1 MEGSGAV
8 PVAAKGKR
16 RKALFSRRVWK
27 KGRPRTTWTFVSARP
42 HFKKYTQKDTSPAM
56 LGIGTFFQGV
66 NNGFVSVAR
75 TLGRL
80 AIIAQRPNFELQ
92 FSILQNKLIDQLAE
106 KIEKL
111 NDKSVVNNVD
121 VFLELEK
128 KRLQRLSP
136 LVDRFKNQTF
146 MNLAITNGVI
156 DDLSTLKALA
166 SGSDATAFDN
176 LLAKI
181 NKELLSI
188 RKVSGLAIG
197 FNVRDGLVKVRDEG
211 LGISNFSSYADATE
225 REDAVTAAKSKLE
238 FGVLVLLSNL
248 DAINTFQESVGS
260 KLASVTLQIEAVQ
273 LADTGEKIAEIKK
286 LREKHSQFLT
296 ALSLAFKI
304 NQARA
309 ELLTGML
316 LDPPRFGKGTVLD
329 IIT

>member
-16 RKALFSRRVWK
+16 RKALSSRRVWK
-27 KGRPRTTWTFVSARP
+27 KGRPRTTWTIVSARR
-42 HFKKYTQKDTSPAM
+42 HSKKHTPKDTSPAVV
-56 LGIGTFFQGV
+56 GIGTFFQGP
-66 NNGFVSVAR
+66 NAGFFSVAR

-80 AIIAQRPNFELQ
+80 AVIAQRPNFELQ

-111 NDKSVVNNVD
+111 NDKSIVNNVD
-121 VFLELEK
+121 VFLGLEK
-128 KRLQRLSP
+128 KRLQRLTP
-136 LVDRFKNQTF
+136 LIDRFKNQTF
-146 MNLAITNGVI
+146 MKMTITNGVI
-156 DDLSTLKALA
+156 DNLGTLKTLA

-181 NKELLSI
+181 DKELLSI

-197 FNVRDGLVKVRDEG
+197 FNVRDGRGRVRDEG
-211 LGISNFSSYADATE
+211 LGISDFNSYADATE
-225 REDAVTAAKSKLE
+225 RNDAVSAALSKLE
-238 FGVLVLLSNL
+238 SGVLVLLSNL

-260 KLASVTLQIEAVQ
+260 KLLSVTLQIEAVQ

-286 LREKHSQFLT
+286 LQFKHSQFLN
-296 ALSLAFKI
+296 ALSLAFEI

-309 ELLTGML
+309 ELLTEML
-316 LDPPRFGKGTVLD
+316 LEPPRVGKGTVLD

>member
-1 MEGSGAV
+1 
-8 PVAAKGKR
+8 
-16 RKALFSRRVWK
+16 
-27 KGRPRTTWTFVSARP
+27 
-42 HFKKYTQKDTSPAM
+42 M

-111 NDKSVVNNVD
+111 DDKSVVNNVD

-211 LGISNFSSYADATE
+211 LGISDFNSYADATE
-225 REDAVTAAKSKLE
+225 REDAVTAALSKLE
-238 FGVLVLLSNL
+238 SGVLVLLSNL

-260 KLASVTLQIEAVQ
+260 KLLSVTLQIESVQ

-286 LREKHSQFLT
+286 LQFKHSQFLN
-296 ALSLAFKI
+296 ALSLAFEI

-309 ELLTGML
+309 ELLTEML
-316 LDPPRFGKGTVLD
+316 LEPPRVGKGTVLD
-329 IIT
+329 MIT

>member
-8 PVAAKGKR
+8 PVAAKGMR

-42 HFKKYTQKDTSPAM
+42 HFKKYTQKDTSPAV

-156 DDLSTLKALA
+156 DNLSTLKALA

-181 NKELLSI
+181 DKELLSI

-197 FNVRDGLVKVRDEG
+197 FNVRDGLLKVRDEG

-238 FGVLVLLSNL
+238 SGVLVLLSNL

-296 ALSLAFKI
+296 ALSLAFEI

>member
-1 MEGSGAV
+1 
-8 PVAAKGKR
+8 
-16 RKALFSRRVWK
+16 
-27 KGRPRTTWTFVSARP
+27 
-42 HFKKYTQKDTSPAM
+42 
-56 LGIGTFFQGV
+56 
-66 NNGFVSVAR
+66 VAR

-111 NDKSVVNNVD
+111 SEKSVVNNVD
-121 VFLELEK
+121 VFLGLEK

-136 LVDRFKNQTF
+136 LVDRFKNRTF

-156 DDLSTLKALA
+156 DNLGALKALA

-181 NKELLSI
+181 DKELLSI

-211 LGISNFSSYADATE
+211 LGISNFGSYADATE
-225 REDAVTAAKSKLE
+225 REDAVTAALSKLE
-238 FGVLVLLSNL
+238 SGVLVLLSNL

-260 KLASVTLQIEAVQ
+260 KLTSVILQIEAVQ

-286 LREKHSQFLT
+286 LREKHGQFLT
-296 ALSLAFKI
+296 ALSLAFEF

-316 LDPPRFGKGTVLD
+316 LEPPRFGKGTVLD

>member
-1 MEGSGAV
+1 MV
-8 PVAAKGKR
+8 
-16 RKALFSRRVWK
+16 
-27 KGRPRTTWTFVSARP
+27 
-42 HFKKYTQKDTSPAM
+42 
-56 LGIGTFFQGV
+56 GIGTFFQGA
-66 NNGFVSVAR
+66 NDGFISVAR

-80 AIIAQRPNFELQ
+80 AVIAQRPNFELQ

-106 KIEKL
+106 KIDKL
-111 NDKSVVNNVD
+111 DDKSVVNNVD

-128 KRLQRLSP
+128 KRLQRLNP
-136 LVDRFKNQTF
+136 LVDRFKNQTV
-146 MNLAITNGVI
+146 MNMAITNGVI
-156 DDLSTLKALA
+156 DNLGTLKTLA
-166 SGSDATAFDN
+166 SGSDPTAFDN

-181 NKELLSI
+181 DKELLSI

-225 REDAVTAAKSKLE
+225 REDAVTAALSKLQS
-238 FGVLVLLSNL
+238 GVLVLLSNL

-260 KLASVTLQIEAVQ
+260 KLASVTLQIESVQ

-296 ALSLAFKI
+296 ALSLAFEI
-304 NQARA
+304 NQTRA
-309 ELLTGML
+309 ELLTEML
-316 LDPPRFGKGTVLD
+316 LEPPKFGTGTVLD

>member
-8 PVAAKGKR
+8 SVAAKGKR

-27 KGRPRTTWTFVSARP
+27 KGRPRITGTFVSARP
-42 HFKKYTQKDTSPAM
+42 YFKKHTQKDTSPAV
-56 LGIGTFFQGV
+56 LGIGTIFQGP
-66 NNGFVSVAR
+66 NAGFSVAR
-75 TLGRL
+75 ALGRL
-80 AIIAQRPNFELQ
+80 AVIAQRPNFELQ

-128 KRLQRLSP
+128 KRLQRLTP
-136 LVDRFKNQTF
+136 LIDRFKNQTF
-146 MNLAITNGVI
+146 MNMTITNGVI
-156 DDLSTLKALA
+156 DNLGTLKTLA
-166 SGSDATAFDN
+166 SGSDAAAFDN

-181 NKELLSI
+181 DKEMLSI

-197 FNVRDGLVKVRDEG
+197 FNVRDGLLRVRDEG
-211 LGISNFSSYADATE
+211 LGISDFSSYADATE
-225 REDAVTAAKSKLE
+225 REDAVTTALSKLE
-238 FGVLVLLSNL
+238 SGVLVLLSNL

-260 KLASVTLQIEAVQ
+260 KLAGVTLQIEAVQ
-273 LADTGEKIAEIKK
+273 LADTGEKIAEIRK
-286 LREKHSQFLT
+286 LREKHSQFLN
-296 ALSLAFKI
+296 ALSLAFEI

-309 ELLTGML
+309 ELLTEML
-316 LDPPRFGKGTVLD
+316 LEPPRFNKGTVLD

>member
-8 PVAAKGKR
+8 PVAANGKR
-16 RKALFSRRVWK
+16 RKAFFRAGCGK
-27 KGRPRTTWTFVSARP
+27 KGAHAPHGPYVSARP
-42 HFKKYTQKDTSPAM
+42 HSKKHTQKDTNAAVAD
-56 LGIGTFFQGV
+56 IGTIFQGS
-66 NNGFVSVAR
+66 NGGFSVAR
-75 TLGRL
+75 NLGRL

-92 FSILQNKLIDQLAE
+92 FNILQNKLIEQLAK

-111 NDKSVVNNVD
+111 DDNSIVNNVD
-121 VFLELEK
+121 VFLGLEK

-136 LVDRFKNQTF
+136 LVSRFKNQTF
-146 MNLAITNGVI
+146 MNLVNTNGLI
-156 DDLSTLKALA
+156 DNLAKLKTLAA
-166 SGSDATAFDN
+166 GSDAAAFDT

-181 NKELLSI
+181 DKELLSI
-188 RKVSGLAIG
+188 RKVNGLAIG

-225 REDAVTAAKSKLE
+225 RQDAVAAASSKLE
-238 FGVLVLLSNL
+238 SGVLVLLSNL

-273 LADTGEKIAEIKK
+273 LADTGEKLAEIKK
-286 LREKHSQFLT
+286 LRQKHSQFLN
-296 ALSLAFKI
+296 ALSLAFEI

-309 ELLTGML
+309 ELLTEML
-316 LDPPRFGKGTVLD
+316 LEPPSFGKGTVLD

>member
-1 MEGSGAV
+1 MI
-8 PVAAKGKR
+8 
-16 RKALFSRRVWK
+16 
-27 KGRPRTTWTFVSARP
+27 
-42 HFKKYTQKDTSPAM
+42 
-56 LGIGTFFQGV
+56 GIGTLFQGA
-66 NNGFVSVAR
+66 NNVFISVAR
-75 TLGRL
+75 NLGRL

-111 NDKSVVNNVD
+111 DEKSVVNNVD

-128 KRLQRLSP
+128 RRLQRLNP
-136 LVDRFKNQTF
+136 LVDRFKNQTV
-146 MNLAITNGVI
+146 MNLAITKGVI
-156 DDLSTLKALA
+156 DNLGTLKTLA
-166 SGSDATAFDN
+166 SGGDATAFDN

-181 NKELLSI
+181 DKELLSI

-197 FNVRDGLVKVRDEG
+197 FNVRDGLVEARDGG

-225 REDAVTAAKSKLE
+225 REDAVTAALSKLQS
-238 FGVLVLLSNL
+238 GVLVLLSNL

-260 KLASVTLQIEAVQ
+260 KLASVTLQIESVQ

-286 LREKHSQFLT
+286 LRDKHSQFLN
-296 ALSLAFKI
+296 ALSLAFEI

-316 LDPPRFGKGTVLD
+316 LEPPSFGKGTVLD

>member
-1 MEGSGAV
+1 MI
-8 PVAAKGKR
+8 
-16 RKALFSRRVWK
+16 
-27 KGRPRTTWTFVSARP
+27 
-42 HFKKYTQKDTSPAM
+42 
-56 LGIGTFFQGV
+56 GIGAFFQGA

-75 TLGRL
+75 SLGRL
-80 AIIAQRPNFELQ
+80 AVIAQRPNFELQ

-111 NDKSVVNNVD
+111 DDKSVVNNVD

-128 KRLQRLSP
+128 RRLQRLTP
-136 LVDRFKNQTF
+136 LIDRFKNQTF

-156 DDLSTLKALA
+156 DDLNTLKTLA
-166 SGSDATAFDN
+166 SGSDAAAYDN

-181 NKELLSI
+181 DKELLSI

-225 REDAVTAAKSKLE
+225 REDAVTAARSKLE
-238 FGVLVLLSNL
+238 IGVLVLQSNL

-286 LREKHSQFLT
+286 LRDKHSQFLN
-296 ALSLAFKI
+296 ALSLAFEI

-316 LDPPRFGKGTVLD
+316 LEPPKFGKGTVLD

>member
-16 RKALFSRRVWK
+16 RKALSSRRVWN
-27 KGRPRTTWTFVSARP
+27 KGRPRTTGTIVSARWHP
-42 HFKKYTQKDTSPAM
+42 KKHTPKDTSPAVV
-56 LGIGTFFQGV
+56 GIGTFFQGPTA
-66 NNGFVSVAR
+66 GFSVAR

-80 AIIAQRPNFELQ
+80 AVIAQRPNFELQ

-121 VFLELEK
+121 VFLGLEK
-128 KRLQRLSP
+128 KRLQRLTP
-136 LVDRFKNQTF
+136 LVDRFKNQTV

-156 DDLSTLKALA
+156 DNLSTLNALA

-181 NKELLSI
+181 DKELLSI

-197 FNVRDGLVKVRDEG
+197 FNVRDGLVRVRDEG
-211 LGISNFSSYADATE
+211 LGISDFNSYADAAE
-225 REDAVTAAKSKLE
+225 REDAVTAALSKLE
-238 FGVLVLLSNL
+238 SGVLVLLSNL

-260 KLASVTLQIEAVQ
+260 KLLSVTLQIESVQ

-286 LREKHSQFLT
+286 LQFKHSQFLN
-296 ALSLAFKI
+296 ALSLAFEI

-309 ELLTGML
+309 ELLTEML
-316 LDPPRFGKGTVLD
+316 LEPPKVGKGTVLD
-329 IIT
+329 MIT

>member
-1 MEGSGAV
+1 
-8 PVAAKGKR
+8 
-16 RKALFSRRVWK
+16 
-27 KGRPRTTWTFVSARP
+27 
-42 HFKKYTQKDTSPAM
+42 M

-80 AIIAQRPNFELQ
+80 AVIAQRPNFELQ

-111 NDKSVVNNVD
+111 DDKSVVNNVD

-225 REDAVTAAKSKLE
+225 REDAVTAALSKLE
-238 FGVLVLLSNL
+238 SGVLVLLSNL

-273 LADTGEKIAEIKK
+273 LADIGERIAEIKK

-296 ALSLAFKI
+296 ALSLAFEI
-304 NQARA
+304 NQTRA
-309 ELLTGML
+309 ELLTEML
-316 LDPPRFGKGTVLD
+316 LEPPKFGTGTVLD

>member
-1 MEGSGAV
+1 
-8 PVAAKGKR
+8 
-16 RKALFSRRVWK
+16 
-27 KGRPRTTWTFVSARP
+27 
-42 HFKKYTQKDTSPAM
+42 M

-111 NDKSVVNNVD
+111 DDKSVVNNVD

-197 FNVRDGLVKVRDEG
+197 FNVRDGLVRVRDEG
-211 LGISNFSSYADATE
+211 LGISDFNSYADATE
-225 REDAVTAAKSKLE
+225 REDAVTAALSKLE
-238 FGVLVLLSNL
+238 SGVLVLLSNL

-260 KLASVTLQIEAVQ
+260 KLLSVTLQIESVQ

-286 LREKHSQFLT
+286 LQFKHSQFLN
-296 ALSLAFKI
+296 ALSLAFEI

-309 ELLTGML
+309 ELLSEML
-316 LDPPRFGKGTVLD
+316 LEPPRFGKGTVLD